1 MTSLVLTRKLSEQI
15 IVEFEDG
22 TTVEIT
28 VNRIDNSS
36 VRLHF
41 NAPET
46 IKIHRSERLPIDD
59 K

>member
-22 TTVEIT
+22 TTVDT

-41 NAPET
+41 NAQ
-46 IKIHRSERLPIDD
+46 KR
-59 K
+59 

>member
-46 IKIHRSERLPIDD
+46 RKINRSERLSIDD

>member
-28 VNRIDNSS
+28 VNQIDNSS

-46 IKIHRSERLPIDD
+46 IKINRSERLSIDD